1 MDDGKSFQKRGS
13 AITHR
18 RTPMPLK
25 QLAVDDSP
33 HNRDGLVLH
42 GYDGSSEV
50 TALISRLVIDDW
62 IDPTQGDQKR
72 RSLCRQEYNTLGK
85 LNLTI
90 IERIVSLK
98 YERGSAFNRQHPF
111 VDVLLSDITESGE
124 LLDLGDLVP
133 KTRGGY

>member
-1 MDDGKSFQKRGS
+1 MNSSGQREPS
-13 AITHR
+13 
-18 RTPMPLK
+18 MPLER
-25 QLAVDDSP
+25 LAVDDSP

-50 TALISRLVIDDW
+50 TAFISRLVIDDW

-85 LNLTI
+85 LNLAI

-111 VDVLLSDITESGE
+111 VDVLLSDITESGAQ
-124 LLDLGDLVP
+124 LDLGDFVP
-133 KTRGGY
+133 ETRGGY

>member
-1 MDDGKSFQKRGS
+1 
-13 AITHR
+13 
-18 RTPMPLK
+18 MPLER
-25 QLAVDDSP
+25 LAVDDSP

-50 TALISRLVIDDW
+50 TAFIRRLVIDDW

-85 LNLTI
+85 LNLAI

-111 VDVLLSDITESGE
+111 VDVLLSDITESGAQ
-124 LLDLGDLVP
+124 LDLGDFVP
-133 KTRGGY
+133 ETRGGY

>member
-1 MDDGKSFQKRGS
+1 
-13 AITHR
+13 
-18 RTPMPLK
+18 MPLE

-50 TALISRLVIDDW
+50 TAFISRLVIDDW

-98 YERGSAFNRQHPF
+98 YERGLAFNRQHPF
-111 VDVLLSDITESGE
+111 VDVLLSDITENGA